1 MSRPRIVADPEVG
14 KMIPISSL
22 SVVVLP
28 APLGPRKPNVSPV
41 STVRFS
47 DFNAGRRFFFQKPTA
62 YSLVRLL
69 ISMASMSHQNASRN
83 LIAPALLRAM
93 SESPIRVPLLYRR
106 KLGRIGASRPRY
118 QSHDSGFISCR
129 TTPSS
134 ELQ

>member
-1 MSRPRIVADPEVG
+1 RFTSGSRKSLPRIVADPEVG

-22 SVVVLP
+22 NVVVLP

-83 LIAPALLRAM
+83 LIAPALLCAM
-93 SESPIRVPLLYRR
+93 SDSSIKVQLLLTVYV
-106 KLGRIGASRPRY
+106 
-118 QSHDSGFISCR
+118 
-129 TTPSS
+129 
-134 ELQ
+134 